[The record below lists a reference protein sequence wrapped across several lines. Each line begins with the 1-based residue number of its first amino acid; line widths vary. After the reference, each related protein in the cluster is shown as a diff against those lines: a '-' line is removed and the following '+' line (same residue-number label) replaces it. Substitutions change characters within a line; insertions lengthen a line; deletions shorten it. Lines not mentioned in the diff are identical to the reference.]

1 MAIPSR
7 RSSVTDHPNA
17 AARFDRAY
25 RALAHPVRRVVVAHQ
40 RETGATVTT
49 VDALAGY
56 LAASFDALDEARAET
71 LLRHVHLPKL
81 RELGVVEYDERSG
94 AVRYSVPDAVDAVFA
109 SAAGGGWKADGG
121 QEVA

>member
-1 MAIPSR
+1 MNAHSTDLR
-7 RSSVTDHPNA
+7 RL
-17 AARFDRAY
+17 DRAY
-25 RALAHPVRRVVVAHQ
+25 RALAHPVRRAVLAHQ

-81 RELGVVEYDERSG
+81 RGLGVVEYDERSG
-94 AVRYSVPDAVDAVFA
+94 AVRYSAPDAVDSVFA
-109 SAAGGGWKADGG
+109 SVVGRDGG
-121 QEVA
+121 TESSLEAT

>member
-1 MAIPSR
+1 MAVRQR
-7 RSSVTDHPNA
+7 RSDMNAHPTDP
-17 AARFDRAY
+17 RRLDRAY
-25 RALAHPVRRVVVAHQ
+25 HALAHPVRRAVLAHQ

-56 LAASFDALDEARAET
+56 LASSFDALDEARART
-71 LLRHVHLPKL
+71 LLHHVHLPKL

-109 SAAGGGWKADGG
+109 SAAGRDRGTGSSLEAT
-121 QEVA
+121 

>member
-1 MAIPSR
+1 MAIRQR
-7 RSSVTDHPNA
+7 RSSMNAPSTDP
-17 AARFDRAY
+17 RRLDRAY
-25 RALAHPVRRVVVAHQ
+25 RALAHPVRRAVLAHHY
-40 RETGATVTT
+40 RTGATVTT
-49 VDALAGY
+49 IDTTSEY

-109 SAAGGGWKADGG
+109 SVAGPDGG
-121 QEVA
+121 TESGLEAT